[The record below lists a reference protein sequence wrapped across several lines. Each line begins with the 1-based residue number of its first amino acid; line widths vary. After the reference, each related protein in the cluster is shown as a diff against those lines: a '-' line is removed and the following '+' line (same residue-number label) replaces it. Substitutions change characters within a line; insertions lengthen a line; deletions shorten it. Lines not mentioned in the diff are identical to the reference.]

1 MIQIQQLFLQY
12 GDRILFDEIDLSIS
26 PGEKVGLV
34 GRNGAG
40 KSTLLKLM
48 AGEQKADGG
57 QINYPRETTICYLHQ
72 DLLIR
77 KELTVMELARL
88 AFDDIERMEKRLE
101 VVNTEL
107 AERTDYESDAYS
119 NLIVE
124 LGTLTDK
131 LHVLEPGKIEAD
143 IERVLKGLG
152 FRQEDF
158 QRPLG
163 EFSGGWQMRVE
174 LARMLLQRPDFLLLD
189 EPTNHLDIESII
201 WLEGFLKNYPGTV
214 ILISHDRQF
223 LDHITLRTI
232 EIELGKAHDYKANY
246 SRYLVLREERREKLV
261 AAYENQQRVIAEKE
275 RTISRFM
282 AKASKTKMAQS
293 MQKQLQKMD
302 RIEMDNADTHAMNLR
317 FAEPPRSAEVVVK
330 AEKIYKSYGDLKVLE
345 EVDFQLE
352 RGQKIAF
359 IGQNGQ
365 GKTTLAKMLVGAEQP
380 SSGVIQLGSNVFVG
394 YYAQNQAETLD
405 PKLTLLQ
412 TLELR
417 SPEEMR
423 PRLRGILGSFMFSG
437 EDVDKRVSVLS
448 GGERARLALAAL
460 LLHPLNFLLLDEP
473 TNHLDMLSKDVLKS
487 ALKNYKGTLLVVSH
501 DRDFLRGLTD
511 TVVEFRNRRIHTFL
525 GDIDYYLERRAFED
539 MRQVEL
545 KDANTSAAAVT
556 VRTAEPLQPEA
567 LRQVQRQI
575 QNAERRISKLEEEI
589 RTLEQEMADP
599 AFYEK
604 ADSKRLLNTY
614 EQKKEELAAQYQSW
628 EELAQQV
635 DN

>member
-12 GDRILFDEIDLSIS
+12 GNRILFDEIDLSIS

-48 AGEQKADGG
+48 AGESKADGG
-57 QINYPRETTICYLHQ
+57 QISYPRETTICYLHQ

-77 KELTVMELARL
+77 KELKVIELARL
-88 AFDDIERMEKRLE
+88 AFEDIERMEKRLE
-101 VVNTEL
+101 EVNTEL
-107 AERTDYESDAYS
+107 TERTDYESDAYS

-152 FRQEDF
+152 FAQEDF

-214 ILISHDRQF
+214 ILISHDKQF
-223 LDHITLRTI
+223 LDHITQRTI

-246 SRYLVLREERREKLV
+246 SRYLVLREERREKLI
-261 AAYENQQRVIAEKE
+261 AAYENQQRVIADKE

-330 AEKIYKSYGDLKVLE
+330 AEKIFKSYGELKVLE

-365 GKTTLAKMLVGAEQP
+365 GKTTLAKMLVNAEQP
-380 SSGVIQLGSNVFVG
+380 TTGVVQLGSNVFVG

-412 TLELR
+412 TLEQR

-423 PRLRGILGSFMFSG
+423 PRLRAILGSFMFSG
-437 EDVDKRVSVLS
+437 EDVDKKVSVLS

-460 LLHPLNFLLLDEP
+460 LLHPINFLLLDEP

-487 ALKNYKGTLLVVSH
+487 ALKSYKGTLLVVSH

-525 GDIDYYLERRAFED
+525 GDIDYYLEKRAFED

-545 KDANTSAAAVT
+545 KDAGVPAAT
-556 VRTAEPLQPEA
+556 VVARTAEPLQPEA
-567 LRQVQRQI
+567 LRQLQRQI
-575 QNAERRISKLEEEI
+575 QNTERRISKLEEEI
-589 RTLEQEMADP
+589 RTLEQDMADP
-599 AFYEK
+599 AFYERP
-604 ADSKRLLNTY
+604 DSKRLLDAY
-614 EQKKEELAAQYQSW
+614 EQKKEELAGQYQSW

-635 DN
+635 DA